1 MKNQKGSFVLMLS
14 VVISIAIIIF
24 LFSRMYLTSKPVLS
38 PDPLTSATSGQ
49 NQIQQMNAYKN
60 DAERAKQQLEGKNG
74 EANKLLSE

>member
-1 MKNQKGSFVLMLS
+1 
-14 VVISIAIIIF
+14 
-24 LFSRMYLTSKPVLS
+24 MYLTSKPVLS